1 MQDSNAGLS
10 IQQRSQ
16 GNITNVTFS
25 NIVVETRYNA
35 PRWYLR
41 HALGTA
47 CPHACVPRADRV
59 DSLSSKRCAAA
70 GQP

>member
-35 PRWYLR
+35 PRWYVR

-47 CPHACVPRADRV
+47 CPHACVPRTDRV
-59 DSLSSKRCAAA
+59 DSLSYKRCAAA